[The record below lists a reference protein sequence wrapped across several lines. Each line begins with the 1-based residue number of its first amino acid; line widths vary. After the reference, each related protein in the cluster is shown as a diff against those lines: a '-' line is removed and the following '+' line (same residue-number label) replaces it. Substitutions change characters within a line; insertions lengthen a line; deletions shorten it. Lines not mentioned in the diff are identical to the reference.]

1 MSPTIST
8 RPLRPRGAIRLVCL
22 SAALSLTTAASADP
36 HPSGRRPAA
45 NGTGLPRSGT
55 DVLRE
60 RTVGLDL
67 ADHRWLCASG
77 GFGRPAEHDLGLF
90 PGMRIT
96 VVQEGR
102 EVDGDTVTWT
112 GHVKGEPGRRAVIA
126 ASQVCGHA
134 DGTPPRTRPGARPA
148 QSTGPAVDALV
159 DLGTRAYH
167 VTTLPGAPGERSRLR
182 ITEEDPRARR
192 GPTPDDTAGDEAS
205 ADELRD
211 SLKDRAPADP
221 AAPAVIDVLAGHTP
235 AAVRRVGGEQA
246 MAARLGMAES
256 YMNQALADSGV
267 AARIDL
273 VGRYDTGYHGDQ
285 TADLM
290 FDKLSDPADTDL
302 GAVAH
307 RLRERL
313 GVDLVTVVNDVPVG
327 SSGRAAL
334 PTRGHL
340 DSALAFSAVDVQSLV
355 KWYNLGHELGHNL
368 GLFHDRTTLAEHN
381 APGTY
386 RRLLN
391 SPSGTGW
398 ITPRRD
404 HHSLM
409 AYAESCGAPCGP
421 VNQYSNTQNTV
432 DGQPLGDEHNDNAS
446 LARRTAPIVAAYRT
460 SKVARTRH
468 PLTLEATPNGTVR
481 PAVHGPYAPGTTV
494 GLTAA
499 PAAGYRVAAWV
510 VDGRR
515 HDLTEEKVTLTM
527 DRPYTVSAVF
537 VPA

>member
-8 RPLRPRGAIRLVCL
+8 RRLRPRGAIRLACL
-22 SAALSLTTAASADP
+22 SAALCLTTAASAEP
-36 HPSGRRPAA
+36 RPSGQRPAA
-45 NGTGLPRSGT
+45 DGT

-67 ADHRWLCASG
+67 AAYRWLCASG

-90 PGMRIT
+90 PGMRVT

-112 GHVKGEPGRRAVIA
+112 GHVKGEPAQRAVIA

-134 DGTPPRTRPGARPA
+134 DGAQPETHPGAWTAR
-148 QSTGPAVDALV
+148 STGPAVDALV
-159 DLGTRAYH
+159 DLGARTYH
-167 VTTLPGAPGERSRLR
+167 VTTRPGEPGASGTPGERPRLR

-192 GPTPDDTAGDEAS
+192 APTPDGAPRHEGTAR
-205 ADELRD
+205 ELRD

-221 AAPAVIDVLAGHTP
+221 AAPAVIDVVAGHTP

-256 YMNQALADSGV
+256 FMNQALADSGV
-267 AARIDL
+267 AARIDI
-273 VGRYDTGYHGDQ
+273 VGRYDTGYRGDQ
-285 TADLM
+285 TPDLM
-290 FDKLSDPADTDL
+290 LDKLSAPGDADL
-302 GAVAH
+302 GAAAH
-307 RLRERL
+307 RLRERV
-313 GVDLVTVVNDVPVG
+313 GADLVTVVNDVPVG
-327 SSGRAAL
+327 SSGQASL
-334 PTRGHL
+334 PTRGRL

-381 APGTY
+381 APGAY

-391 SPSGTGW
+391 SPNGTGW

-409 AYAESCGAPCGP
+409 AYAQSCGAPCGP
-421 VNQYSNTQNTV
+421 VNQYSNPENTV
-432 DGQPLGDEHNDNAS
+432 EGQPLGDEHNDNAS
-446 LARRTAPIVAAYRT
+446 LARRTAPVVAGYRT
-460 SKVARTRH
+460 SRVARTRY
-468 PLTLEATPNGTVR
+468 PLRLEATPNGTVR

-494 GLTAA
+494 GLTAS

-515 HDLTEEKVTLTM
+515 HEITEENVTLTM